1 MTMGAILMR
10 TETIGSDEY
19 ITTAFETD
27 KCKIKVNKPLLT
39 EEERK
44 LREDVLVKA
53 LINFYKER
61 KRDKNDNKNQDEDSR
76 RVARRA

>member
-1 MTMGAILMR
+1 M
-10 TETIGSDEY
+10 SVEY
-19 ITTAFETD
+19 TTTAFETD
-27 KCKIKVNKPLLT
+27 KCKIKVNRPLLT

-44 LREDVLVKA
+44 LREEVLIKA

-61 KRDKNDNKNQDEDSR
+61 NRDKNDNQNQDEDSR